1 MISMIFMILLNKLYF
16 GVPFFPVQ
24 CQAQSRLFSLT
35 FGLVVGSRQHGKI
48 YLHSQ
53 RNNKLHRSVGENKK
67 KYLAHPA
74 HFFISVFVL
83 FFAYSSMEG
92 QLHLIMP
99 PEVAGFTEWFN
110 SLTWLMNEAN
120 VNGFISNGLCVSA
133 DKAESSG

>member
-1 MISMIFMILLNKLYF
+1 MEKYICIRSGTTSCTAPLAKL
-16 GVPFFPVQ
+16 
-24 CQAQSRLFSLT
+24 
-35 FGLVVGSRQHGKI
+35 
-48 YLHSQ
+48 
-53 RNNKLHRSVGENKK
+53 K
-67 KYLAHPA
+67 KYLAYPS

>member
-1 MISMIFMILLNKLYF
+1 MEKYICIRSGTTSCTAPLAKIKK
-16 GVPFFPVQ
+16 VSCSPR
-24 CQAQSRLFSLT
+24 ALFH
-35 FGLVVGSRQHGKI
+35 FGLRAV
-48 YLHSQ
+48 
-53 RNNKLHRSVGENKK
+53 
-67 KYLAHPA
+67 
-74 HFFISVFVL
+74 
-83 FFAYSSMEG
+83 FAYSSMEG